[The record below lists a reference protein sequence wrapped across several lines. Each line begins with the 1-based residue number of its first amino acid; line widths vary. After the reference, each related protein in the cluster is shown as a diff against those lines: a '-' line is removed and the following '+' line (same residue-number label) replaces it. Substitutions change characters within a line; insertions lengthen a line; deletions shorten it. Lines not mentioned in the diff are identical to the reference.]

1 MAQAVALYSYQFKR
15 TNRNSPAKLA
25 EKMKDRNMY
34 SFTHTMNSRIN
45 RFGASARALRSNSPL
60 TDEQIR
66 NVAPSVFADAAHS
79 SRSARYST
87 IPTSEVLTSLR
98 REGFQPFAV
107 TQGGS
112 RDEEK
117 RGFTK
122 HMLRLRHE
130 SNMAAQVGDSF
141 QEIVL
146 VNSHDG
152 TSSYQLMAGMF
163 RLVCSNGMVA
173 GTGNG
178 FDEVRIKHQGNVIPA
193 VIDGC
198 IEILG
203 RLPAVS
209 GEVENF
215 NRLQLTQG
223 EQNAFAAAALAVR
236 YDEQTAPFE
245 AAKLLTVHR
254 RDDAAPTLWNTL
266 NTVQENVIRGGV
278 GYVLRDEQ
286 GRRKQYRRTREVAG
300 IDQNVKLNRGLWVLA
315 QEMAKLKGAN

>member
-1 MAQAVALYSYQFKR
+1 MQ
-15 TNRNSPAKLA
+15 NSFV
-25 EKMKDRNMY
+25 
-34 SFTHTMNSRIN
+34 SHFTSSNVPRFSSSSRV
-45 RFGASARALRSNSPL
+45 LRSKSPL
-60 TDEQIR
+60 SDDQIR
-66 NVAPSVFADAAHS
+66 AVAPSVFAVSAHS
-79 SRSARYST
+79 SRSARYAA
-87 IPTSEVLTSLR
+87 IPTSEVLSSLR

-130 SNMAAQVGDSF
+130 SNMLAQVGDSF

-163 RLVCSNGMVA
+163 RLVCSNGMVVGA
-173 GTGNG
+173 GNG
-178 FDEVRIKHQGNVIPA
+178 FDEVRVKHTGDVTTA

-198 IEILG
+198 VTILG
-203 RLPAVS
+203 RLPEVS
-209 GEVENF
+209 TEVETF
-215 NRLQLTQG
+215 NRLQLTEG
-223 EQNAFAAAALAVR
+223 ERNAFATAALAVR
-236 YDEQTAPFE
+236 YDEQEAPFD
-245 AAKLLTVHR
+245 AGKLLTVKR
-254 RDDAAPTLWNTL
+254 SEDAPSTLWNTL
-266 NTVQENVIRGGV
+266 NTVQENVIRGGL

-286 GRRKQYRRTREVAG
+286 GRRKQIRRTREVAG

>member
-1 MAQAVALYSYQFKR
+1 MQSSVR
-15 TNRNSPAKLA
+15 
-25 EKMKDRNMY
+25 
-34 SFTHTMNSRIN
+34 
-45 RFGASARALRSNSPL
+45 RFGSSASVLRSKSPL
-60 TDEQIR
+60 SDDQIR
-66 NVAPSVFADAAHS
+66 AVAPSIFADRAHGSRS
-79 SRSARYST
+79 SRYSC

-130 SNMAAQVGDSF
+130 SNLAANVGDTF

-163 RLVCSNGMVA
+163 RLVCANGMVVGA
-173 GTGNG
+173 GNG
-178 FDEVRIKHQGNVIPA
+178 FDEVRVTHTGDVTGK

-198 IEILG
+198 VEILN
-203 RLPAVS
+203 RLPQVS
-209 GEVENF
+209 ADVAQWNA
-215 NRLQLTQG
+215 LQLTQG
-223 EQNAFAAAALAVR
+223 EQAAFATAALAVR
-236 YDEQTAPFE
+236 YEEQQAPFGSE
-245 AAKLLTVHR
+245 KLLTVKR
-254 RDDAAPTLWNTL
+254 YEDSAPTLWNTL

-278 GYVLRDEQ
+278 GYVLRDEN
-286 GRRKQYRRTREVAG
+286 GRRKQIRRTREVAG

-315 QEMAKLKGAN
+315 QEMAKLKTA

>member
-1 MAQAVALYSYQFKR
+1 MMTHSL
-15 TNRNSPAKLA
+15 NS
-25 EKMKDRNMY
+25 
-34 SFTHTMNSRIN
+34 TVQ
-45 RFGASARALRSNSPL
+45 RFGSSSKVLRSKVPL

-66 NVAPSVFADAAHS
+66 NVAPSVFASSAHE

-87 IPTSEVLTSLR
+87 IPTSEVLASLR
-98 REGFQPFAV
+98 KEGFQPFMV

-112 RDEEK
+112 RDEAK

-130 SNMAAQVGDSF
+130 SNMAAAVGDSF

-163 RLVCSNGMVA
+163 RLVCSNGMVVGA
-173 GTGNG
+173 GNG
-178 FDEVRIKHQGNVIPA
+178 FDEVRIKHQGDVIPA

-203 RLPAVS
+203 QLPGVTEEIAT
-209 GEVENF
+209 F
-215 NRLQLTQG
+215 NRLQLTDG
-223 EQNAFAAAALAVR
+223 ERNAFATAALAVR
-236 YDEQTAPFE
+236 YDEQEAPFE
-245 AAKLLTVHR
+245 PGKLLLAKR
-254 RDDAAPTLWNTL
+254 REDSIPTLWNTL

-286 GRRKQYRRTREVAG
+286 GYRKQSRRTREVQG

-315 QEMAKLKGAN
+315 QEMAKLKAATAN

>member
-1 MAQAVALYSYQFKR
+1 MYQF
-15 TNRNSPAKLA
+15 N
-25 EKMKDRNMY
+25 
-34 SFTHTMNSRIN
+34 HTMRSSVRS
-45 RFGASARALRSNSPL
+45 FGGSSKVLRSKSPL

-79 SRSARYST
+79 SRSSRYSA

-98 REGFQPFAV
+98 REGFQPFMV

-163 RLVCSNGMVA
+163 RLVCSNGMVVGA
-173 GTGNG
+173 GGG
-178 FDEVRIKHQGNVIPA
+178 FDEVRIKHQGDVTGA

-203 RLPAVS
+203 RLPQVAD
-209 GEVENF
+209 EVGVF
-215 NRLQLTQG
+215 NRLQLTEG
-223 EQNAFAAAALAVR
+223 EQNAFATAALAVR
-236 YDEQTAPFE
+236 YDEGEAPFQAE
-245 AAKLLTVHR
+245 KLLTVKR
-254 RDDAAPTLWNTL
+254 REDATPTVWNTL
-266 NTVQENVIRGGV
+266 NTIQENVIRGGI

-286 GRRKQYRRTREVAG
+286 GRRKQIRRTREVSG

-315 QEMAKLKGAN
+315 QEMAKLKMA

>member
-1 MAQAVALYSYQFKR
+1 MFLNHVS
-15 TNRNSPAKLA
+15 S
-25 EKMKDRNMY
+25 
-34 SFTHTMNSRIN
+34 SRIN
-45 RFGASARALRSNSPL
+45 RFGASSRVLRSKSPL

-66 NVAPSVFADAAHS
+66 NVAPSVFADAPHS
-79 SRSARYST
+79 SRSARYAA
-87 IPTSEVLTSLR
+87 IPTSEVLSSLR
-98 REGFQPFAV
+98 REGFQPFMV

-130 SNMAAQVGDSF
+130 SNAGAQVGDSF
-141 QEIVL
+141 PEIVL

-163 RLVCSNGMVA
+163 RLVCSNGMVV
-173 GTGNG
+173 GSGNG
-178 FDEVRIKHQGNVIPA
+178 FDEVRIKHTGNVIPA

-203 RLPAVS
+203 RLPEVS
-209 GEVENF
+209 SEMETF

-223 EQNAFAAAALAVR
+223 EQAAFASAALAIR
-236 YDEQTAPFE
+236 YDENEAPFE
-245 AAKLLTVHR
+245 AEKLLTVHR
-254 RDDAAPTLWNTL
+254 REDATPTLWNTL

-278 GYVLRDEQ
+278 RYALRDENGFTTQ
-286 GRRKQYRRTREVAG
+286 RRRTREVQG
-300 IDQNVKLNRGLWVLA
+300 IEQNVKLNRGLWVLA
-315 QEMAKLKGAN
+315 QEMAKLKKA

>member
-1 MAQAVALYSYQFKR
+1 M
-15 TNRNSPAKLA
+15 
-25 EKMKDRNMY
+25 
-34 SFTHTMNSRIN
+34 FTLNHTMTGSIQ
-45 RFGASARALRSNSPL
+45 RFGATSKMLRSKTPL

-66 NVAPSVFADAAHS
+66 NFAPSVFADAAHS
-79 SRSARYST
+79 SRSDRYST

-107 TQGGS
+107 TQGGC

-122 HMLRLRHE
+122 HMLRLRHA
-130 SNMAAQVGDSF
+130 SSMAAQVGDSF

-163 RLVCSNGMVA
+163 RLVCANGMVV
-173 GTGNG
+173 GNGNG
-178 FDEVRIKHQGNVIPA
+178 FDEVRIQRKGNVIPA

-198 IEILG
+198 VEILG
-203 RLPAVS
+203 RLPEVA
-209 GEVENF
+209 GEVETF

-223 EQNAFAAAALAVR
+223 EQAAFAAAALATR
-236 YDEQTAPFE
+236 YEDNEAPF
-245 AAKLLTVHR
+245 AAEKLLAVHR
-254 RDDAAPTLWNTL
+254 SEDVKPNLWNTL
-266 NTVQENVIRGGV
+266 NTVQENVIRGGIR
-278 GYVLRDEQ
+278 YALHDAN
-286 GRRKQYRRTREVAG
+286 GRTTQRRQTREVQG

-315 QEMAKLKGAN
+315 QEMAKLKGGN

>member
-1 MAQAVALYSYQFKR
+1 MASNVQ
-15 TNRNSPAKLA
+15 
-25 EKMKDRNMY
+25 
-34 SFTHTMNSRIN
+34 
-45 RFGASARALRSNSPL
+45 RFGASARVLRSKSPL
-60 TDEQIR
+60 TDDQIR
-66 NVAPSVFADAAHS
+66 AVAPSVFADAPHA

-87 IPTSEVLTSLR
+87 IPTSEVLASLR
-98 REGFQPFAV
+98 AEGFQPFAV

-112 RDEEK
+112 RDVEK
-117 RGFTK
+117 AGFTK

-163 RLVCSNGMVA
+163 RLVCSNGMVVGA
-173 GTGNG
+173 GNG
-178 FDEVRIKHQGNVIPA
+178 FDEVRIKHTGNVIPA

-198 IEILG
+198 VEILG

-223 EQNAFAAAALAVR
+223 EQAAFAQAALAVR
-236 YDEQTAPFE
+236 YDENEAPFE
-245 AAKLLTVHR
+245 AEKLLRVQR
-254 RDDAAPTLWNTL
+254 REDATPTLWNTL

-278 GYVLRDEQ
+278 RYALRDENGFTTQ
-286 GRRKQYRRTREVAG
+286 RRRTREVSG
-300 IDQNVKLNRGLWVLA
+300 IDQNVKLNRALWVLA
-315 QEMAKLKGAN
+315 QEMAKLKNS

>member
-1 MAQAVALYSYQFKR
+1 MTGNVQ
-15 TNRNSPAKLA
+15 
-25 EKMKDRNMY
+25 
-34 SFTHTMNSRIN
+34 
-45 RFGASARALRSNSPL
+45 RFGASARVLRSKSPL

-87 IPTSEVLTSLR
+87 IPTSEVLSSLR

-112 RDEEK
+112 RDEAK

-130 SNMAAQVGDSF
+130 STMAAQVGDSF

-163 RLVCSNGMVA
+163 RLVCSNGMVVGA
-173 GTGNG
+173 GNG
-178 FDEVRIKHQGNVIPA
+178 FDEVRIKHTGNVIPA

-203 RLPAVS
+203 RLPEVS
-209 GEVENF
+209 SQVETF
-215 NRLQLTQG
+215 NRLQLTDG

-236 YDEQTAPFE
+236 YEDNEAPFE
-245 AAKLLTVHR
+245 AGKLLTVKR
-254 RDDAAPTLWNTL
+254 REDAAPSLWNTL

-286 GRRKQYRRTREVAG
+286 GRRKQFRRTREVAG

-315 QEMAKLKGAN
+315 QEMAKLKSGN

>member
-1 MAQAVALYSYQFKR
+1 MRSSVR
-15 TNRNSPAKLA
+15 
-25 EKMKDRNMY
+25 
-34 SFTHTMNSRIN
+34 SFGGS
-45 RFGASARALRSNSPL
+45 SKVLRSKSPL

-79 SRSARYST
+79 SRSSRYSA

-98 REGFQPFAV
+98 REGFQPFMV

-163 RLVCSNGMVA
+163 RLVCSNGMVVGA
-173 GTGNG
+173 GGG
-178 FDEVRIKHQGNVIPA
+178 FDEVRIKHQGDVTGA

-203 RLPAVS
+203 RLPQVAD
-209 GEVENF
+209 EVGVF
-215 NRLQLTQG
+215 NRLQLTEG
-223 EQNAFAAAALAVR
+223 EQNAFATAALAVR
-236 YDEQTAPFE
+236 YDEGEAPFQAE
-245 AAKLLTVHR
+245 KLLTVKR
-254 RDDAAPTLWNTL
+254 REDATPTVWNTL
-266 NTVQENVIRGGV
+266 NTIQENVIRGGI
-278 GYVLRDEQ
+278 G
-286 GRRKQYRRTREVAG
+286 
-300 IDQNVKLNRGLWVLA
+300 
-315 QEMAKLKGAN
+315 

>member
-1 MAQAVALYSYQFKR
+1 MLI
-15 TNRNSPAKLA
+15 
-25 EKMKDRNMY
+25 
-34 SFTHTMNSRIN
+34 HTMNSRVT
-45 RFGASARALRSNSPL
+45 RFGSSSRVLRSKSPL

-66 NVAPSVFADAAHS
+66 NVAPSVFAQIPHS
-79 SRSARYST
+79 SRSSRYAA
-87 IPTSEVLTSLR
+87 IPTSDVLASLR

-163 RLVCSNGMVA
+163 RLVCSNGMVVGA
-173 GTGNG
+173 GNG
-178 FDEVRIKHQGNVIPA
+178 FDEVRVKHQGDVTSA

-203 RLPAVS
+203 RLPEVS
-209 GEVENF
+209 NQVATFRN
-215 NRLQLTQG
+215 LQLTQG
-223 EQNAFAAAALAVR
+223 EQAAFAAAALATR
-236 YDEQTAPFE
+236 YEDNDAPFE
-245 AAKLLTVHR
+245 AGKLLTVQR
-254 RDDAAPTLWNTL
+254 SDDAAPTLWNTL
-266 NTVQENVIRGGV
+266 NTVQENVIRGGID
-278 GYVLRDEQ
+278 YVLRDEQ
-286 GRRKQYRRTREVAG
+286 GRRKQIRRTREVAG